1 MVRKKPNERTHLN
14 SSTTRFGLRIDVD
27 TLRGLTEGVP
37 QALDILNEMG
47 IHATFFITT
56 GPDRTGRN
64 LFHIHQRKTS
74 FLKRN
79 PLRRYGLKQILYG
92 LLLPAPLIETQQEII
107 KEIERKRHEIGLH
120 GYDHYRWANYLHKMS
135 DEEISSCIKKGV
147 HIITR
152 ILGRRPDG
160 FASPSFK
167 WSLSSLMVQS
177 DWNFIYSSD
186 MYGNTAFYP
195 QVGKKTLK
203 TLQIP
208 INQPLIEELVQVRKS
223 DSKIIEFF
231 GKSLKTKK
239 IVTMY
244 IHAGFECILK
254 KNLLQLIL
262 CEVQRYEHVNTFK
275 FIDLAKELARSAK
288 IRKIH

>member
-27 TLRGLTEGVP
+27 TIRGLTEGVP

-79 PLRRYGLKQILYG
+79 LFRRYSFKQILYG
-92 LLLPAPLIETQQEII
+92 LLLPAPLMETQRDIIVEII
-107 KEIERKRHEIGLH
+107 RKGHEVGLH
-120 GYDHYRWANYLHKMS
+120 GYDHYRWANYFHKMS
-135 DEEISSCIKKGV
+135 DEEISNCLRKGV
-147 HIITR
+147 HILTR
-152 ILGRRPDG
+152 ILGRRPVG

-167 WSLSSLMVQS
+167 WSPSSLMVQS
-177 DWNFIYSSD
+177 RFDFIYSSD
-186 MYGNTAFYP
+186 MYGNAAFYP
-195 QVGKKTLK
+195 QVGNKTLK

-208 INQPLIEELVQVRKS
+208 VSQPLIEELVVARKS
-223 DSKIIEFF
+223 DSKIVEII
-231 GKSLKTKK
+231 GKSLKTKNF
-239 IVTMY
+239 VTMY

-254 KNLLQLIL
+254 KNLLQVIL
-262 CEVQRYEHVNTFK
+262 SEFQRYEYGNTFK